1 MRVVYTD
8 DARDNLADILRYTS
22 THYPT
27 ALAGFQTRLRL
38 IERRISRYPESTEE
52 VVGRP
57 GVRVVPFVRYPYK
70 LFYRITADLVEV
82 LHLHHAA
89 RRLP

>member
-1 MRVVYTD
+1 MRLIYTD
-8 DARDNLADILRYTS
+8 DARNDLANILQFTS

-27 ALAGFQTRLRL
+27 ALAGLQTRLRR
-38 IERRISRYPESTEE
+38 IEGRISRHPESTEP

-57 GVRVVPFVRYPYK
+57 GVRVVPFVRYPFK
-70 LFYRITADLVEV
+70 LFYRVTADAVEV
-82 LHLHHAA
+82 LHIHHAA